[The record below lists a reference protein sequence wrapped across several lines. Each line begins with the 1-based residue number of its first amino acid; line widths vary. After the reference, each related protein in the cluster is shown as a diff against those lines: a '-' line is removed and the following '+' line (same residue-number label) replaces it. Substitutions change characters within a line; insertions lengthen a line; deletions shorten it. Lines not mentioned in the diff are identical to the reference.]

1 MATRFASSASGR
13 FLEVFQ
19 RFLARLKRQTPEPPP
34 LRGRP
39 AIRREKAYAADSG
52 YVYQYT
58 YEGYR
63 VASRDEAAGREFVFD
78 CTSDRASRFRIS
90 IFAPADSFVDWEEQA
105 GRALSDVERYAVV
118 KMRLFE
124 IFDEA
129 AHITSHLAE
138 SLTAEQV
145 GRHVEALDL

>member
-1 MATRFASSASGR
+1 MLNRLLRRLLGGRATQPQ
-13 FLEVFQ
+13 E
-19 RFLARLKRQTPEPPP
+19 

-39 AIRREKAYAADSG
+39 PTRREKAYAADSG

-63 VASRDEAAGREFVFD
+63 DAARDGADGREYVFR
-78 CTSDRASRFRIS
+78 CTSDRAAHFS
-90 IFAPADSFVDWEEQA
+90 ITVFAPGTSFASWEQDT
-105 GRALSDVERYAVV
+105 GRELSEVERYAVV

-129 AHITSHLAE
+129 AHIRDDYVERLSE
-138 SLTAEQV
+138 DDVDRQ
-145 GRHVEALDL
+145 VEALDL